1 MARGRAPRSNWQNV
15 EKANAE
21 WEQYYKY
28 LGLPSRD
35 PAEFEQFKT
44 SCQTELPVTFR
55 ITGTSQNVVQVREI
69 MEAKHISKLKDQI
82 FEDKPVEPPI
92 PLPFYPNRLA
102 WQINVGKQVI
112 RKNPQFNEF
121 QRFLVV
127 ETNAG
132 NVSRQELVSMI
143 PPLFLEVEPHHT
155 VLDTCA
161 SPGSKT
167 AQLIEALHQKPN
179 PTGFVIANDS
189 DYKRSHMLTHQ
200 VKRLNS
206 PNIMVTNH
214 DAQMYPKIWTGE
226 GYLKFDRIL
235 CDVPCTGD
243 ATMRKNIN
251 VWQMWKVSNG
261 QGLHNLQLN
270 IAVRSVHL
278 LKSGGRLVYST
289 CSLNPIENEAVVA
302 QLLRQF
308 PNLELVD
315 CSEKIPDLKR
325 APGISSWQ
333 VQDKTEKKWHDLDDM
348 STLPRSWFRPTDEE
362 AKRFHLERAV
372 RVYPHHQNSGG
383 FFIAVLELKGSAV
396 DVRDIENSIRAKE
409 ANAAK
414 AAAKDRN
421 SAESNAAD
429 GEPKAAEAANEEK
442 PKDPEISTETPA
454 EVNDEIVPPA
464 SKRAKLDKPPKE
476 PRLPRDVPAFEEP
489 FKFVAPDHPVLQSCS
504 AFYGLKPDF
513 KLDSLIVRNAEAEP
527 VRTIYYVSPSMKP
540 VLEHNDQKLKVIHA
554 GIKLFNAQKN
564 DGDCK
569 WRVQSEG
576 ISMLRPFATKRVV
589 KTSNMDALKQLC
601 LETFIRFD
609 KIKELDEE
617 LHAQLIEASEGCCF
631 WELNGTI
638 YPLWR
643 GKASAN
649 LMSPKENTEDLLLRL
664 FDIDKKKLVQQESS
678 GDGPVNSEKPDA
690 NEVS

>member
-1 MARGRAPRSNWQNV
+1 
-15 EKANAE
+15 
-21 WEQYYKY
+21 
-28 LGLPSRD
+28 
-35 PAEFEQFKT
+35 
-44 SCQTELPVTFR
+44 
-55 ITGTSQNVVQVREI
+55 
-69 MEAKHISKLKDQI
+69 MEAKHISKLKDQV
-82 FEDKPVEPPI
+82 FEDEPVEPPI
-92 PLPFYPNRLA
+92 PLPFYPDRLA

-112 RKNPQFNEF
+112 RKNPQFNEL

-143 PPLFLEVEPHHT
+143 PPLFLEVEPHHI

-167 AQLIEALHQKPN
+167 AQLIEALHQKAD

-214 DAQMYPKIWTGE
+214 DAQMYPKIWTGA

-251 VWQMWKVSNG
+251 VWQMWNVSNG

-308 PNLELVD
+308 PNLVLVD
-315 CSEKIPDLKR
+315 CSEKLPDLKR
-325 APGISSWQ
+325 APGISNWQ
-333 VQDKTEKKWHDLDDM
+333 VQDKAEKKWHDLDDM
-348 STLPRSWFRPTDEE
+348 GSFPRSWFRPTDEE
-362 AKRFHLERAV
+362 SKRFRLDQAV

-383 FFIAVLELKGSAV
+383 FFIAVLELNGTAV
-396 DVRDIENSIRAKE
+396 EVRDIENSIRAKE
-409 ANAAK
+409 ENAAK
-414 AAAKDRN
+414 AAQAGSEVSKVAEAVDEKKCEN
-421 SAESNAAD
+421 S
-429 GEPKAAEAANEEK
+429 GEPV
-442 PKDPEISTETPA
+442 PA
-454 EVNDEIVPPA
+454 LNDEIVPPA
-464 SKRAKLDKPPKE
+464 SKRAKFEKPPKE
-476 PRLPRDVPAFEEP
+476 SRLPRDVPAFEEP
-489 FKFVAPDHPVLQSCS
+489 FKFVAPDHPILRSCS
-504 AFYGLKPDF
+504 EFYGVKPDF

-576 ISMLRPFATKRVV
+576 ISMLRPFATKRVI
-589 KTSNMDALKQLC
+589 KTSNMNALKQLC

-609 KIKELDEE
+609 QIKALDEE
-617 LHAQLIEASEGCCF
+617 LHAQLIATSEGCCF
-631 WELNGTI
+631 WDLNGTV

-664 FDIDKKKLVQQESS
+664 FDIDKKKLSQAGSS
-678 GDGPVNSEKPDA
+678 HDAVETSEKPDA
-690 NEVS
+690 TEES